1 MAIDPMWIKAGS
13 DVISSLVRAPAAAP
27 ANSGGSLSTPVGID
41 NDFSGFTVA
50 TGGSRATGA
59 PNNKTTAGV
68 GNNPPPPGAAA
79 APGGGIPTGLIVAGL
94 AAGLAF
100 MSGD

>member
-1 MAIDPMWIKAGS
+1 MIDPMWIKAGS

-50 TGGSRATGA
+50 TGNARATGA
-59 PNNKTTAGV
+59 PNNKTTAGQ
-68 GNNPPPPGAAA
+68 GNNPAAA
-79 APGGGIPTGLIVAGL
+79 GASGADTGGISPGLLVAGL
-94 AAGLAF
+94 AAAVAF
-100 MSGD
+100 LTGD